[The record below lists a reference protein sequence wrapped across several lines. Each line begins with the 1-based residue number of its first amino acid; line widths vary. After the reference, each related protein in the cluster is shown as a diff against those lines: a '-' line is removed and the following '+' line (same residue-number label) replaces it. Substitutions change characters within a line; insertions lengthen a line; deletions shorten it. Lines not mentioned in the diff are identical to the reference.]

1 MLQEEFDS
9 DIYADIQELQDQRE
23 DLTNKILELE
33 LQGNVTQ
40 AQRIR
45 QDLKRTEESIIQ
57 RNHERQHRK

>member
-1 MLQEEFDS
+1 MKEEEDS
-9 DIYADIQELQDQRE
+9 DIYADLQELKDQRE
-23 DLTNKILELE
+23 DLVTRILEHE
-33 LQGNVTQ
+33 LQGELSM